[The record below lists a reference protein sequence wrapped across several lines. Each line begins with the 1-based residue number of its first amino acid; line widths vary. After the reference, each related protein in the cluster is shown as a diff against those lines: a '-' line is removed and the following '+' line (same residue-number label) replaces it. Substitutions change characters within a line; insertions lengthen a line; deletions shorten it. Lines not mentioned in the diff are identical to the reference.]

1 MIYGGKI
8 MKYIPLEQQVAKER
22 QENAKLR
29 AEILQLKGDL
39 DYTAMMTGVDIDDSE
54 SEDEEDEA
62 Q

>member
-1 MIYGGKI
+1 